1 VYYNKWTEDT
11 NPVPADQYQRHHCTQ
26 ILQNQSGM
34 EVDDAGMGPAT
45 GVNTTSQTV
54 NTAT

>member
-1 VYYNKWTEDT
+1 
-11 NPVPADQYQRHHCTQ
+11 
-26 ILQNQSGM
+26 M